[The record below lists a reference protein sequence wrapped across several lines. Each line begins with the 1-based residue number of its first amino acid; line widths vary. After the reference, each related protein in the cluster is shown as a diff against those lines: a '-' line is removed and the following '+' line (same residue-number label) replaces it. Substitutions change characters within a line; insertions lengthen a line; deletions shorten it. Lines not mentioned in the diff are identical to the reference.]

1 MKDLDKDIKGD
12 KIEIVKQEEDK
23 RGLLLQG
30 QQLLNKGH
38 TMYEINISTR
48 EVVEATYSDNYWNPI
63 TKVGVRNLDLR
74 EGCVYK
80 QFLNLSNAKKWINKT
95 KDLSKQSYE
104 HHNRRENLEAL
115 RSALGGGF
123 KSK

>member
-74 EGCVYK
+74 EGCIYR
-80 QFLNLSNAKKWINKT
+80 QFLNLKNAERWTNKI